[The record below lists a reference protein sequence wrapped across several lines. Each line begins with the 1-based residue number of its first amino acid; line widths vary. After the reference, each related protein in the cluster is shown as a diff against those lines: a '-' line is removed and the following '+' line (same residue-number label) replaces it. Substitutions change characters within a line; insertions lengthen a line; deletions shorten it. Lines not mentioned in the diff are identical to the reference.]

1 MLGAVRGDPD
11 SGGQRD
17 LLQGRVGQE
26 LCCHSRQA
34 VRQDGAV
41 HGGRDQVQIAAPQHA
56 AGESAGREWK
66 YCMERSA
73 LNGIMYV
80 QIL

>member
-11 SGGQRD
+11 SGGQRH
-17 LLQGRVGQE
+17 LLQGCVRQE
-26 LCCHSRQA
+26 LRRHSRQA

-41 HGGRDQVQIAAPQHA
+41 HGGWDQVQIAAPQHA
-56 AGESAGREWK
+56 AGESAG
-66 YCMERSA
+66 MERSA
-73 LNGIMYV
+73 LNGIMYI